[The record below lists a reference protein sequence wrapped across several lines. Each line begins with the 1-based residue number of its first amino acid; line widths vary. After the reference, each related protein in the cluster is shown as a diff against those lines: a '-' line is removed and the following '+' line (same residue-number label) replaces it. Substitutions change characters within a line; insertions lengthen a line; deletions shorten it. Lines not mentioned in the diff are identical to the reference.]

1 MDNDFLKVLFLW
13 GHLNINSQKE
23 LYPKSLLVKQKLKA
37 VNLSEKTFETKGEMT
52 EEREKR
58 KSFVSFG
65 KHLKNKT

>member
-1 MDNDFLKVLFLW
+1 MV
-13 GHLNINSQKE
+13 
-23 LYPKSLLVKQKLKA
+23 VKQKIKA

-65 KHLKNKT
+65 KNKET